1 MNLSQTNPGSSCV
14 KKCSIFN
21 TLSPFRIL
29 SLSEPQTVEE
39 DQVATFT
46 CAADGHPFDEDTI
59 KWDLPHQKLIR
70 WNNRKDVSVDLEK
83 KVSTLKIHFAN
94 RHDAGRV
101 VCSVGNGV
109 RYESIR

>member
-1 MNLSQTNPGSSCV
+1 MENV
-14 KKCSIFN
+14 
-21 TLSPFRIL
+21 SPFRIL